1 MYDDGF
7 ESSTPVYNEVDNP
20 NEISSLFSSIT
31 YDKGASL
38 LFMLEST
45 VGEINFRDGLRVIIS
60 YIYLCIINWFIN
72 SIRFSLELYK
82 FK

>member
-1 MYDDGF
+1 MDQFTASTLIPVMFDDGF
-7 ESSTPVYNEVDNP
+7 ESSQPVYVEVNDP
-20 NEISSLFSSIT
+20 NQIGSLFSSIT

-45 VGEINFRDGLRVIIS
+45 VGEINFRDGLRVF
-60 YIYLCIINWFIN
+60 LLMN
-72 SIRFSLELYK
+72 S

>member
-7 ESSTPVYNEVDNP
+7 ESSQPVYNEVNDP
-20 NEISSLFSSIT
+20 DEIGSLFSTIT

-45 VGEINFRDGLRVIIS
+45 VGSDNFRDGLRVIIS
-60 YIYLCIINWFIN
+60 
-72 SIRFSLELYK
+72 
-82 FK
+82 